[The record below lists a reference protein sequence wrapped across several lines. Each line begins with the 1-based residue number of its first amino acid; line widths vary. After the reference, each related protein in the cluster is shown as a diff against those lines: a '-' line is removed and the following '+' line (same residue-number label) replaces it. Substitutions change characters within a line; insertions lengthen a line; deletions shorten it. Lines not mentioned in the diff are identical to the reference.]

1 MGAPC
6 LAAAVVA
13 TLAYARSP
21 IVRIPEET
29 ATASI
34 YLTNGT
40 KTAAGGDALVGAR
53 AAEPPEGP
61 AAAAPAAAPPP
72 PETARP
78 PRAALQESAS
88 SLASVERREARE
100 QEGREA
106 DEEGGGGGMGGGER
120 ALHSLAAIWQILAGR
135 SRTTTTATASTVS
148 TTSLATS
155 SGSIGSFADGSNRD
169 GQEAEPKSS
178 TSRTVVN
185 VLTGKKN
192 TEEDAQEWILK
203 AVAWYILPVVTLALC
218 CFFYP
223 SGRARPY
230 DQASLF

>member
-40 KTAAGGDALVGAR
+40 KTAAGSSRGR
-53 AAEPPEGP
+53 AEEPPEGP
-61 AAAAPAAAPPP
+61 AAAAETAAAPPP
-72 PETARP
+72 SETARP

-100 QEGREA
+100 QEGRKA
-106 DEEGGGGGMGGGER
+106 DEEGGGGDMGGGGER

-169 GQEAEPKSS
+169 GQEAEPESS

-192 TEEDAQEWILK
+192 TEQDAQEWILSK
-203 AVAWYILPVVTLALC
+203 LAFYVLPVVTLALC

>member
-40 KTAAGGDALVGAR
+40 KTAAGPSRGR
-53 AAEPPEGP
+53 AEEPPEGP
-61 AAAAPAAAPPP
+61 AAAAETAAAPPP
-72 PETARP
+72 SETARP

-100 QEGREA
+100 QEGRTA
-106 DEEGGGGGMGGGER
+106 DEEGGGGGKGGER

-155 SGSIGSFADGSNRD
+155 SGSTGSFADGSNRD

-192 TEEDAQEWILK
+192 TEQDAQEWILRT
-203 AVAWYILPVVTLALC
+203 VAFYILPVVTLALC

>member
-1 MGAPC
+1 M
-6 LAAAVVA
+6 
-13 TLAYARSP
+13 
-21 IVRIPEET
+21 
-29 ATASI
+29 
-34 YLTNGT
+34 
-40 KTAAGGDALVGAR
+40 
-53 AAEPPEGP
+53 
-61 AAAAPAAAPPP
+61 
-72 PETARP
+72 
-78 PRAALQESAS
+78 
-88 SLASVERREARE
+88 ERREARE
-100 QEGREA
+100 QEGRKA
-106 DEEGGGGGMGGGER
+106 DEEGGGGGKGGGGGER

-155 SGSIGSFADGSNRD
+155 SGSTGSFADGSNRD
-169 GQEAEPKSS
+169 GHEAEPKSS